1 MRTAYNVFRLQSC
14 TLNRPNERAA
24 DVLIQPEFEQA
35 SVGRFDARS
44 EAIEAGYQATVAKIP
59 EIRRALAR
67 ARR

>member
-1 MRTAYNVFRLQSC
+1 
-14 TLNRPNERAA
+14 
-24 DVLIQPEFEQA
+24 VLIQPEFEQA